1 MKIEIR
7 TRLLTLIAGIV
18 LALGEISLAWAW
30 GLSQSAELADDPTG
44 CECLV
49 ANAVEVER
57 S

>member
-49 ANAVEVER
+49 ANAVDVER